1 MSSEKCII
9 DSLGGKTHPY
19 GYCIKPLDEMIDYGK
34 IRRKSG
40 AFNMVGITEGAK
52 GLVNYAGALVT
63 NPSNAISKDCN
74 NQLGNMYVMK
84 TKVKCKNGNTMH
96 KFVDNIQDY
105 NILTQRNDPNIGIV
119 PATIGSAT
127 KINPIGIFEAITE
140 DPNPEC
146 IQVEL
151 PCHIVSPNKDD
162 NTNYSGPSPPVW
174 ISKKDYQKLVNQNV
188 INPKTKKPSQSKY
201 LREHLTNLHEIL
213 HDNLLQKNNLDKT
226 NEELINNVDD
236 QNILINTYYI
246 LFSLLL
252 LFIIFKLTNKK

>member
-19 GYCIKPLDEMIDYGK
+19 RHCIKQLEEMIDYGK

-52 GLVNYAGALVT
+52 GLVNYASALVI
-63 NPSNAISKDCN
+63 NPANAISKKCN
-74 NQLGNMYVMK
+74 HLLGNMYVMK
-84 TKVKCKNGNTMH
+84 TKVKCKNGNDMH

-105 NILTQRNDPNIGIV
+105 NIITDNIESNIGIV
-119 PATIGSAT
+119 PATIGSAAR
-127 KINPIGIFEAITE
+127 INPIGIFEAITE

-146 IQVEL
+146 IKVQL
-151 PCHIVSPNKDD
+151 PCHIVKAND
-162 NTNYSGPSPPVW
+162 NDNGDYSGPSPPVW
-174 ISKKDYQKLVNQNV
+174 ISKKDYQDLVNQSV
-188 INPKTKKPSQSKY
+188 INPKTKKPREKKY

-226 NEELINNVDD
+226 NEELINNIDD

>member
-1 MSSEKCII
+1 MSSEKCIV
-9 DSLGGKTHPY
+9 DSLSGKTHPY
-19 GYCIKPLDEMIDYGK
+19 GRCIKPLDEMINYGK

-52 GLVNYAGALVT
+52 GLVNYASALVT
-63 NPSNAISKDCN
+63 NPSNAISEDCK
-74 NQLGNMYVMK
+74 QLGNMYVMK
-84 TKVKCKNGNTMH
+84 TKVTCKNGNTMH
-96 KFVDNIQDY
+96 KFIDNIQDY
-105 NILTQRNDPNIGIV
+105 NILTQRNDPNLGIV
-119 PATIGSAT
+119 PATIGSAAR
-127 KINPIGIFEAITE
+127 INPIGIFEAITE

-146 IQVEL
+146 IQVQL
-151 PCHIVSPNKDD
+151 PCHIVKEND
-162 NTNYSGPSPPVW
+162 NDNSNYSGPSPPVW
-174 ISKKDYQKLVNQNV
+174 ISKKDYQDLVNQNI
-188 INPKTKKPSQSKY
+188 INPKTKKPREKKY